1 MEHCIYKLRNLIC
14 RTNVKIDPSK
24 AFDECKD
31 FLLTVVK
38 GLIVAATMTLFNMS
52 DADDTPD
59 NVPTQ
64 SRLHTDKKRVTL
76 LSAVTDEIYEK
87 FMKSTYN
94 KREDGTINKDMV
106 VEYNRS
112 LLLSIGLFCME
123 F

>member
-1 MEHCIYKLRNLIC
+1 M
-14 RTNVKIDPSK
+14 KIDPSK

-64 SRLHTDKKRVTL
+64 SLLHTDEKRVTL

-87 FMKSTYN
+87 FMKSSYN
-94 KREDGTINKDMV
+94 RREDGTINKDMV